1 MKVGVDLH
9 LHSCLSPCA
18 EDEMTPNNLVNMAW
32 LQGIRVLAVTDH
44 NSAANLPACAA
55 VARQREIALLPGLEA
70 TTREEVHCLCYF
82 REVEQALAFSDVLY
96 GHLGKIPNV
105 PRVFGNQWVMDEND
119 RILAVEPRWLPQATD
134 WSLEELVE
142 AAGRMGGLAV
152 PAHINRGANGLLVAL
167 GMLPP
172 GIHFPAL
179 ELSRT
184 APPPAFD
191 LSGTVTFYSSDA
203 HCLEAIL
210 PPPCELDLPAATA
223 QAAFEHL
230 AAGIRKP

>member
-44 NSAANLPACAA
+44 NSARNLPACAA
-55 VARQREIALLPGLEA
+55 VAKQRDIALLPGLEV

-82 REVEQALAFSDVLY
+82 REVEQAMAFSDVLY
-96 GHLGKIPNV
+96 GHLGEIPNV

-119 RILAVEPRWLPQATD
+119 RILAAEPRWLPQATD

-152 PAHINRGANGLLVAL
+152 PAHINRGSNGLLVAL

-172 GIHFPAL
+172 GIRFTAL
-179 ELSRT
+179 ELSR
-184 APPPAFD
+184 ASPLPALD
-191 LSGTVTFYSSDA
+191 LSGYVTVYASDA
-203 HCLEAIL
+203 HRLEAIL
-210 PPPCELDLPAATA
+210 PPPCELELPAATA
-223 QAAFEHL
+223 QATFDHL
-230 AAGIRKP
+230 AAGIRN